1 MVKCHYAE
9 CCSAERHELS
19 HVQLKTNSTFE
30 QILFIVIP
38 SVVMPSVA
46 RPSVPAPDGDL
57 GFFLPSLGFPP
68 FCLFAVVTSSK
79 ASAATRQL
87 TLQPSR
93 RFKARQRS
101 AVLGSALTVHK
112 GQTNTFASFQKEQ
125 HVFEFPCN
133 IDGATERVYEFYT

>member
-1 MVKCHYAE
+1 MSKILNMSKITGYSIINYV
-9 CCSAERHELS
+9 SLLS
-19 HVQLKTNSTFE
+19 YRVLLCRVS
-30 QILFIVIP
+30 
-38 SVVMPSVA
+38 
-46 RPSVPAPDGDL
+46 L
-57 GFFLPSLGFPP
+57 GRASRRQTATLVFLPSLGFPP

-87 TLQPSR
+87 TLQLSR
-93 RFKARQRS
+93 RFKARQRP

-112 GQTNTFASFQKEQ
+112 GQTNILASFEKEQ